1 MDTDIKKIRDVLNK
15 KGKKLKNP
23 NIYLAVYYDKEYFVY
38 RDDSFIIFMIPEN
51 CDITYALPKK
61 YCRVKQNKKGE
72 KYYLIK
78 NIENASVVSCIGRKN
93 ELEKFILDN
102 FIGKIS
108 CS

>member
-1 MDTDIKKIRDVLNK
+1 MDIDIKQVKDTWIK

-23 NIYLAVYYDKEYFVY
+23 NIYLAVYYDKKYYVY

-61 YCRVKQNKKGE
+61 YCKIKQSKDKNN
-72 KYYLIK
+72 YYNIE

-93 ELEKFILDN
+93 EYEKFILNN
-102 FIGKIS
+102 FIERVN